1 MKTKILCTGTLV
13 VDIFS
18 SNITGVIAP
27 NTGFSTGV
35 EHHPGGNVLNMA
47 VNLSK
52 LAGKSAEIHCCGVT
66 GDDIFSDMLMS
77 YMKKHGIICHVQKM
91 KGKETAKCLIIGFKD
106 KSRAFVG
113 DKGANDFY
121 TAFEIMQQ
129 LKKVKPDIFYAG
141 ETSSL
146 PLVDM
151 HLGAI
156 LKQAKKQGAINVVDY
171 IIAGG
176 RPRKT
181 ILHSGRYIDAMHIN
195 DREAEMLTGKKKV
208 WDALDVFV
216 EAGIKLPAISS
227 GEKPLVYAWKGRKY
241 REQVFKVKCVDATG
255 AGDSFTAGLIKGL
268 SCLKGSTIGEKLG
281 VEGRAADVIRM
292 AQAAGAAAVTATGCT
307 AGVTLK
313 KVRQILGTVKTNR

>member
-1 MKTKILCTGTLV
+1 MKTKVLCTGTLV

-18 SNITGVIAP
+18 SNINGAIAP

-52 LAGKSAEIHCCGVT
+52 LAGKAAEIHCCGVT
-66 GDDIFSDMLMS
+66 GDDMFSDMLIN
-77 YMKKHGIICHVQKM
+77 YLKKHGITCHVRKM
-91 KGKETAKCLIIGFKD
+91 KNKETAKCLIIGFKD

-113 DKGANDFY
+113 DKGANGSY
-121 TAFEIMQQ
+121 TAFEIMK
-129 LKKVKPDIFYAG
+129 LIKKIKPDIFYAG

-151 HLGAI
+151 HLGAL
-156 LKQAKKQGAINVVDY
+156 LKLAKKQGAINVVDY
-171 IIAGG
+171 IISGG

-181 ILHSGRYIDAMHIN
+181 ILYSGRHIDALHVN
-195 DREAEMLTGKKKV
+195 DREAEMLTGRKNA

-216 EAGIKLPAISS
+216 KAGIKLPCISS
-227 GEKPLVYAWKGRKY
+227 GEKPLVYAWKGKKIK
-241 REQVFKVKCVDATG
+241 EPVFKVKCVDATG

-268 SCLKGSTIGEKLG
+268 TCLKGATIEEKLNP
-281 VEGRAADVIRM
+281 EGRAADAVRM
-292 AQAAGAAAVTATGCT
+292 AQAAGAAAVTAVGCT

-313 KVRQILGTVKTNR
+313 KVRDILRHGI

>member
-1 MKTKILCTGTLV
+1 MKVKVLCTGTLV

-18 SNITGVIAP
+18 SNIKGVIGP

-52 LAGKSAEIHCCGVT
+52 LAGGAAEIHCCGVT
-66 GDDIFSDMLMS
+66 GDHMFSEMLIN
-77 YMKKHGIICHVQKM
+77 YMKKHGIICHVQKF
-91 KGKETAKCLIIGFKD
+91 KTRETAKCLIIGFKD

-113 DKGANDFY
+113 DKGANDLFS
-121 TAFEIMQQ
+121 AFEIMK
-129 LKKVKPDIFYAG
+129 LINKIKPDIFYAG

-146 PLVDM
+146 PRVDM

-156 LKQAKKQGAINVVDY
+156 LKQAKNKGAINVVDY
-171 IIAGG
+171 IIGGG

-181 ILHSGRYIDAMHIN
+181 ILHSGRRIDVLHVN
-195 DREAEMLTGKKKV
+195 DREAEILTGKKNV
-208 WDALDVFV
+208 WEALDVFV
-216 EAGIKLPAISS
+216 KAGIKLPCISS
-227 GEKPLVYAWKGRKY
+227 GEKPLVYAWKGKKF
-241 REQVFKVKCVDATG
+241 REPVFKVKCVDATG
-255 AGDSFTAGLIKGL
+255 AGDSFAAGLIKGL
-268 SCLKGSTIGEKLG
+268 SCLKGKTIEEKLAP
-281 VEGRAADVIRM
+281 EGRIYDVIRM

-313 KVRQILGTVKTNR
+313 RVRQILKTIKN

>member
-1 MKTKILCTGTLV
+1 MKNVVLCTGTLV

-18 SNITGVIAP
+18 SNISGAIAP

-52 LAGKSAEIHCCGVT
+52 LAGKAAEIYCCGVT
-66 GDDIFSDMLMS
+66 GDDIFSAMLIN
-77 YMKKHGIICHVQKM
+77 YMKKYGIICHIQKV
-91 KGKETAKCLIIGFKD
+91 KGGETAKCLIIGFKD

-113 DKGANDFY
+113 DTGANGSY
-121 TAFEIMQQ
+121 TSFEIMK
-129 LKKVKPDIFYAG
+129 LIKKLKPDIFYAG

-151 HLGAI
+151 HLGAL
-156 LKQAKKQGAINVVDY
+156 LKLAKKQGAINVVDY

-181 ILHSGRYIDAMHIN
+181 ILHYGRHIDALHVN
-195 DREAEMLTGKKKV
+195 DREAEVLTGKKRV

-216 EAGIKLPAISS
+216 KAGIKFPCISS
-227 GEKPLVYAWKGRKY
+227 GEKPLVYAWKGKKNR
-241 REQVFKVKCVDATG
+241 QSAFKVKCVDATG

-268 SCLKGSTIGEKLG
+268 TCLKGSTIEGKLNS
-281 VEGRAADVIRM
+281 EGRAADVVRM

-313 KVRQILGTVKTNR
+313 KVREILKSGI